1 MSNLPLPPRGPTD
14 GEALASLLE
23 QLTIRGYAVVRGLV
37 PPDLVDSLFVELK
50 SLPRAEFK
58 RAGVGRQQDFQINR
72 FVRSDQICW
81 LNGETPASSAFLA
94 WIETLRQALNRQLL
108 LGLFDYEG
116 HYARYPKGA
125 FYKTHRD
132 AFKGQA
138 NRVLSTVLYLNPQ
151 WGPADGGELEL
162 FDDSG
167 ERRLARIAPEY
178 GKLVVFLS
186 EEFPH
191 QVLAAR
197 RERYSIAGWFRLRN
211 R

>member
-1 MSNLPLPPRGPTD
+1 MSNLPLPPRGSTD
-14 GEALASLLE
+14 DQALASLLE
-23 QLTIRGYAVVRGLV
+23 QLRTDDYAVVCDLV
-37 PPDLVDSLFVELK
+37 PPELVDSLFVELK
-50 SLPRAEFK
+50 SLSPSEFK
-58 RAGVGRQQDFQINR
+58 QAGIGRQQDFQLNR

-81 LNGETPASSAFLA
+81 ITSGTPAGGAFLT
-94 WIETLRQALNRQLL
+94 WIETLRQNLNRHLL
-108 LGLFDYEG
+108 LGLFGYEC
-116 HYARYPKGA
+116 HYAHYPKGA

-167 ERRLARIAPEY
+167 VQRLASIAPKY

-191 QVLAAR
+191 QVLAAQ

-211 R
+211 L

>member
-1 MSNLPLPPRGPTD
+1 MSNLPLPPLGSAE

-23 QLTIRGYAVVRGLV
+23 QLAIQGYAVVRDLV
-37 PPDLVDSLFVELK
+37 PLELVDRLFLELK
-50 SLPRAEFK
+50 SLTQAEFK
-58 RAGVGRQQDFQINR
+58 RAGVGRQQDFQVNR
-72 FVRSDQICW
+72 FVRSDHICW

-94 WIETLRQALNRQLL
+94 WIETLRQELNRRLL
-108 LGLFDYEG
+108 LGLFDYEC

-151 WGPADGGELEL
+151 WTPSDGGELEL

-167 ERRLARIAPEY
+167 EQRLASIAPEY

-191 QVLAAR
+191 QVLPAR
-197 RERYSIAGWFRLRN
+197 RERYSLAGWFRLRN
-211 R
+211 L

>member
-1 MSNLPLPPRGPTD
+1 LSNLPLPPRGPTD
-14 GEALASLLE
+14 GEALVSLLE
-23 QLTIRGYAVVRGLV
+23 QLATRGYGVVRELV
-37 PPDLVDSLFVELK
+37 PTELVDSLFVELK
-50 SLPRAEFK
+50 SLSETEFK
-58 RAGVGRQQDFQINR
+58 RAGVGRQQDFQLNR
-72 FVRSDQICW
+72 FVRSDHICW
-81 LNGETPASSAFLA
+81 LNGETPASRAFLA
-94 WIETLRQALNRQLL
+94 WIETLRQALNRRLL
-108 LGLFDYEG
+108 LGLFDYEC

-167 ERRLARIAPEY
+167 EQRLASIAPEY

-191 QVLAAR
+191 QVLAAQ
-197 RERYSIAGWFRLRN
+197 RERYSIAGWFRLRSL
-211 R
+211 